1 MIDNPEFKG
10 PWKPKMIDNPDYK
23 GKWVHPKIPNPAY
36 KYDED
41 MYKVCKDGCTHV
53 GFELWQV
60 KTGTLFDDILVT
72 DSLEEAKAFAKETF
86 EAKKDKEKE
95 MYDKIQEEK
104 KANEPEMPDYDDMD
118 MGDLDDTEEGLD
130 DLGGE
135 GDDLDD
141 LGADEEETV
150 TLTKSEFDAA
160 VQDAMDMV
168 WDKCCGDEAG
178 GDLGLGEEPMDDF
191 GGADDGLDADDEGGL
206 DLDDAGLDDLS
217 DDDENFEEC
226 ATEENEGFP
235 MESVNKI
242 ANLLTEDPDVFR
254 RKRRKARRK

>member
-118 MGDLDDTEEGLD
+118 MGD
-130 DLGGE
+130 
-135 GDDLDD
+135 
-141 LGADEEETV
+141 
-150 TLTKSEFDAA
+150 
-160 VQDAMDMV
+160 MDMDMDV
-168 WDKCCGDEAG
+168 SCCFC
-178 GDLGLGEEPMDDF
+178 GLSC
-191 GGADDGLDADDEGGL
+191 L
-206 DLDDAGLDDLS
+206 
-217 DDDENFEEC
+217 C
-226 ATEENEGFP
+226 CC
-235 MESVNKI
+235 SVSYVFR
-242 ANLLTEDPDVFR
+242 DVFFGR
-254 RKRRKARRK
+254 IWTWVCMVTSSKARAQRCGTLFTASVPTLQPTIPSQ